1 MRMSQKNKTALKAVG
16 IAVAL
21 YLIFQFGFFPLWDS
35 LQEARASLP
44 MQEKKLE
51 KYQEITRTAGLRNTE
66 ASSAE
71 ARLREAEGGLLT
83 SKTAAL
89 ASAEMQDLMNQLT
102 AAKSIEVRSSE
113 FLPAKPLGVEY
124 VQVPLGLNFQCRL
137 DQLTSLLDAIGNGPK
152 YFAIP
157 KLIIQFIGAK
167 DKQIMVNMQIAGI
180 MRLELPPEAKSGKA
194 NMAGRN

>member
-1 MRMSQKNKTALKAVG
+1 MRMSQKNKIALKAVG
-16 IAVAL
+16 SAVAL

-113 FLPAKPLGVEY
+113 FLPAKPLGAEY

-137 DQLTSLLDAIGNGPK
+137 DQLASLLDAIGNGPK

-157 KLIIQFIGAK
+157 KLTIQLIGAK

-180 MRLELPPEAKSGKA
+180 MRAEQVKK
-194 NMAGRN
+194 